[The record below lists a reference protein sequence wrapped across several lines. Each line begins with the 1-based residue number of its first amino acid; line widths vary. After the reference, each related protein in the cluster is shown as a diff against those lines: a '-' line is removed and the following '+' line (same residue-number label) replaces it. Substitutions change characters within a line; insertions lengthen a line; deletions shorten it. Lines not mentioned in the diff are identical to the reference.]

1 MPRQTWL
8 AAAGIVLLAGGT
20 ATQTHAQDTTSGAAC
35 GSGQPVSVNL
45 LWPTQPNTLD
55 PNVETLVMFA
65 QISRNMF
72 DGLFRLDDN
81 MQLQPDLAVSY
92 KQPDSLTYEIELR
105 KDVMFHDGSAFT
117 SADVVATFDRIVNDQ
132 KLASKQRSYVSN
144 VKSVTAQG
152 DHTVKFA
159 LKQPDSSFLKT
170 LATIIY
176 ITPESAIEKVGNVE
190 FGKKPVGTGPFKFE
204 SWNVGDSVVLA
215 ANCDYRGD
223 KPIPS
228 KVEFRFISE
237 PATQI
242 SSLQSGEIDIATQVT
257 SDLTAALK
265 SSNDVAV
272 QSIDGNQTFWLS
284 MNAKEGPLADPQVRR
299 ALNYAIDKTAI
310 AEQLLGGFATPVGQV
325 YSKGVFGY
333 TKAVSPYPFDPEKAK
348 RLLAEAG
355 YGSAKPLKLEFY
367 NFRAELNPV
376 QQSIASFLADVG
388 ISITTRFNPNYFVDT
403 WQPGKMGRNQLII
416 RSNNNLLMDA
426 DFALGLELDGARRG
440 MYFSSPE
447 TDAKIT
453 KARGEADTNS
463 RQAAYDDLNKTL
475 YDLAPVTFLYSTD
488 AIYGV
493 SKQVDWKPR
502 PDGAIYLANVTKK
515 P

>member
-1 MPRQTWL
+1 MPKQKWL
-8 AAAGIVLLAGGT
+8 AAASIVVLAAGA
-20 ATQTHAQDTTSGAAC
+20 ATHIQAQDTKSGAAC
-35 GSGQPVSVNL
+35 GSGQTVSVNL

-81 MQLQPDLAVSY
+81 MKIQPDLAVSY
-92 KQPDSLTYEIELR
+92 KQPDNLTYEIDLR
-105 KDVMFHDGSAFT
+105 KDIVFHDGTPFT
-117 SADVVATFDRIVNDQ
+117 SADVVSTFDRIVNDQ

-144 VKSVTAQG
+144 VKSVTPEG
-152 DHTVKFA
+152 DHTVRFV

-170 LATIIY
+170 LATIVY
-176 ITPESAIEKVGNVE
+176 ITPKSAIEKLGNVE

-204 SWNVGDSVVLA
+204 AWNVGDSVVLA

-265 SSNDVAV
+265 SSSDVAV

-284 MNAKEGPLADPQVRR
+284 MNTKDGPLADPKVRQ

-325 YSKGVFGY
+325 YSESVFGY

-348 RLLAEAG
+348 SLLSEAG
-355 YGSAKPLKLEFY
+355 YGSSKPLKLEFY

-388 ISITTRFNPNYFVDT
+388 VGVTTRFDPNFFVDT
-403 WQPGKMGRNQLII
+403 WQPGKMGRNQIII

-426 DFALGLELDGARRG
+426 DFALGLELDGTRRG
-440 MYFSSPE
+440 MYFNSPE
-447 TDAKIT
+447 TDAQIA
-453 KARGEADTNS
+453 KARGEADVNS
-463 RQAAYDDLNKTL
+463 RQVAYDELNKTL
-475 YDLAPVTFLYSTD
+475 HSLAPVTFLYSTD
-488 AIYGV
+488 SIYGV
-493 SKQVDWKPR
+493 SKRIDWKPR
-502 PDGAIYLANVTKK
+502 PDGAIYLANVNKSH
-515 P
+515 